1 MDHTVTLNFVL
12 QVNIKK
18 CVGDIVKEVCDSF
31 CKFEIIF
38 FFCTSAL
45 NSFCIHMHLDVSS
58 FPIFDLIVVF
68 TLCTLHVYVQ
78 QG

>member
-1 MDHTVTLNFVL
+1 MDHTVTLLFVL

-38 FFCTSAL
+38 FL
-45 NSFCIHMHLDVSS
+45 LYFCIEFFLYTYA
-58 FPIFDLIVVF
+58 P
-68 TLCTLHVYVQ
+68 
-78 QG
+78 